1 MSGGKYDQ
9 HKKNKLPVGGD
20 ENYYFGFNDFVLEQ
34 FMGSGSDTTK
44 IMVGVDGSES
54 SLAALQRAKYLAG
67 PLNAHIEAIGCWD
80 FPRMYDGIFAMDVAG
95 FKESAEQV
103 LKEAVQHV
111 FGSAIPPKVSITLLR
126 GDPKSVL
133 VEASQD
139 ADLLVVGRRGRSSI
153 AGLLI
158 GSVSSTCI
166 ARAKCPVLIV
176 NLPEDGGKD

>member
-1 MSGGKYDQ
+1 
-9 HKKNKLPVGGD
+9 
-20 ENYYFGFNDFVLEQ
+20 
-34 FMGSGSDTTK
+34 MGSGSDITK
-44 IMVGVDGSES
+44 IIVGVDGSES
-54 SLAALQRAKYLAG
+54 SLAALERAKHLAG
-67 PLNAHIEAIGCWD
+67 PLNSHIEAIGCWD

-111 FGSAIPPKVSITLLR
+111 FGSTTPPKVSIALLR

-133 VEASQD
+133 VETSQH

-158 GSVSSTCI
+158 GSVSSACI